1 MTADEFAAIQ
11 KEPVFEMPNGE
22 ILYFQYNKET
32 DKIEVGTAT
41 NNGLAVSDTFMFE
54 RDKSVEANLANV
66 YEEMSQREQYREQE
80 PKEEES
86 LEEEKDI
93 KAENTAS
100 ISQGR
105 AAASERSNDESYC
118 YSFARFESSER
129 TKAFDSYR
137 ESGDHEAL
145 LHLAEIMDV
154 SNLIELNKV
163 RKNAPK
169 TSDDKV
175 LVENSSY
182 AVTYNQQNNTY
193 DLLRKIEKEEVLE
206 LIDGILSNDEIKASS
221 DDVQKLAYENAA
233 QQLADSEKSNVLTM
247 PNGEKLDF
255 QYSEERNQVDVGKM
269 TPKGMDVQYIFDYD
283 ISRSPQRNIST
294 IQDELSHYDEFRLLS
309 DEEVEQREMTG
320 IRWRLYKSKLEMPS
334 GDVLT
339 PEYDQKKDT
348 LNVAYTTEDG
358 KPEIFSTKYR
368 HEVSAI
374 ENENVLWEKF
384 AGMKQYQAKQEE
396 KTSKD
401 GQKAEVPHEDSL
413 SDTNVV
419 AEAKHIAATG
429 VPIDKAEKMAK
440 EKFEDINHENM
451 HKEEERKS
459 AEQEKKEAQQ
469 KEQQKKKKKSRRRR
483 IRTAMLSV
491 LTPPSCLPHSFLL
504 RTTTE
509 YG

>member
-22 ILYFQYNKET
+22 ILHFQYNKET

-66 YEEMSQREQYREQE
+66 YEEMSQWEQYREQE
-80 PKEEES
+80 PEEEQS

-129 TKAFDSYR
+129 TKAFDRYR

-163 RKNAPK
+163 RKKAPK

-193 DLLRKIEKEEVLE
+193 DLCARLKRKRFW
-206 LIDGILSNDEIKASS
+206 N
-221 DDVQKLAYENAA
+221 
-233 QQLADSEKSNVLTM
+233 
-247 PNGEKLDF
+247 
-255 QYSEERNQVDVGKM
+255 
-269 TPKGMDVQYIFDYD
+269 
-283 ISRSPQRNIST
+283 
-294 IQDELSHYDEFRLLS
+294 
-309 DEEVEQREMTG
+309 
-320 IRWRLYKSKLEMPS
+320 
-334 GDVLT
+334 
-339 PEYDQKKDT
+339 
-348 LNVAYTTEDG
+348 
-358 KPEIFSTKYR
+358 
-368 HEVSAI
+368 
-374 ENENVLWEKF
+374 
-384 AGMKQYQAKQEE
+384 
-396 KTSKD
+396 
-401 GQKAEVPHEDSL
+401 
-413 SDTNVV
+413 
-419 AEAKHIAATG
+419 
-429 VPIDKAEKMAK
+429 
-440 EKFEDINHENM
+440 
-451 HKEEERKS
+451 
-459 AEQEKKEAQQ
+459 
-469 KEQQKKKKKSRRRR
+469 
-483 IRTAMLSV
+483 
-491 LTPPSCLPHSFLL
+491 
-504 RTTTE
+504 
-509 YG
+509 

>member
-1 MTADEFAAIQ
+1 MAED
-11 KEPVFEMPNGE
+11 
-22 ILYFQYNKET
+22 YNKEQEQNYEASHRPETYYTSVAYFQST
-32 DKIEVGTAT
+32 DDTESFDRMKERGDYTGILQEASYYDKGIAPDLSETFKKPCNYRGDDVLIEDDQYAVVYNASVGGTYDIMRKVT
-41 NNGLAVSDTFMFE
+41 
-54 RDKSVEANLANV
+54 
-66 YEEMSQREQYREQE
+66 
-80 PKEEES
+80 KEEILDNIREYG
-86 LEEEKDI
+86 L
-93 KAENTAS
+93 
-100 ISQGR
+100 
-105 AAASERSNDESYC
+105 
-118 YSFARFESSER
+118 
-129 TKAFDSYR
+129 DSDAT
-137 ESGDHEAL
+137 E
-145 LHLAEIMDV
+145 DV
-154 SNLIELNKV
+154 K
-163 RKNAPK
+163 
-169 TSDDKV
+169 
-175 LVENSSY
+175 
-182 AVTYNQQNNTY
+182 
-193 DLLRKIEKEEVLE
+193 
-206 LIDGILSNDEIKASS
+206 
-221 DDVQKLAYENAA
+221 KLAYEDAA

-401 GQKAEVPHEDSL
+401 GQKAEVPHEDTQTSL
-413 SDTNVV
+413 
-419 AEAKHIAATG
+419 
-429 VPIDKAEKMAK
+429 AK
-440 EKFEDINHENM
+440 EQAVDER
-451 HKEEERKS
+451 KEETKMFNMYSDKKQKHPGVLLLFQSGNFYKSYMDDAGKVSEILGTELSSDKKQRALDGKPLQMTRFPSYSLATYLPRLIRAGERI
-459 AEQEKKEAQQ
+459 AIVDELTTPKEG
-469 KEQQKKKKKSRRRR
+469 KNSMRLWIIQKKKPGPSV
-483 IRTAMLSV
+483 RTAIPIPTLEPRPRP
-491 LTPPSCLPHSFLL
+491 LPPLAQ
-504 RTTTE
+504 
-509 YG
+509 